1 MRPDDDGYADPS
13 YSPDGRSIVVELTG
27 DAKFTKLQVIRLRDL
42 SWGATLGG
50 RKMGQTPDASSPV
63 WLRPLAPTRR
73 RPGQPGR
80 DLT

>member
-1 MRPDDDGYADPS
+1 MRPDGKLLRRLAPMRRNDDGYADPS
-13 YSPDGRSIVVELTG
+13 FSPDGRRIVVELTG

-63 WLRPLAPTRR
+63 WLRR
-73 RPGQPGR
+73 
-80 DLT
+80 